1 MPTYISNVDKQKKEV
16 TLRLFGMIGRDVDG
30 NMFARE
36 LATADEDADVI
47 NLHINCMGGDV
58 VQGYSILS
66 VMLNTKA
73 HINVYVVGVA
83 ASMGAVIAVC
93 GDKVYMYDYAKMMI
107 HDPYFS
113 GLDSSK
119 LTPKEKKSL
128 DSITDSLRV
137 ILSRRGKDKDQI
149 AKLMKDETW
158 FSAEEAKT
166 SKLCDDVVST
176 RHSNQYSGL
185 SVTDLMSRVSAEF
198 SPNNNNNMMDFK
210 AISKALG
217 MAENATEQQI
227 VDRINADKAK
237 ETARLKAVT
246 DEYLERG
253 VKAGLVTEKNK
264 VKMVALANSDFDLFK
279 DLVEERET
287 AKTDTEGAPVVTD
300 SSMEGTITV
309 KSGMECYTRLSA
321 ALAGLKQT
329 ATPASAETKKTYDW
343 YQKNDPIALAKMEKE
358 NPKQFKALLDAHEES
373 FI

>member
-16 TLRLFGMIGRDVDG
+16 TIRLFGMIGRDVDG

-36 LATADEDADVI
+36 LAAADEDADVI
-47 NLHINCMGGDV
+47 NLHINSIGGDV

-73 HINVYVVGVA
+73 HINVFVVGVA
-83 ASMGAVIAVC
+83 ASMAAVIAVC
-93 GDKVYMYDYAKMMI
+93 GDKVHMYDYAKMMI

-113 GLDSSK
+113 GMDSSK

-166 SKLCDDVVST
+166 AKLCDDVVST
-176 RHSNQYSGL
+176 RQSNQYSGL

-198 SPNNNNNMMDFK
+198 SPNNNNMDLK
-210 AISKALG
+210 AIAKALG

-253 VKAGLVTEKNK
+253 VKSGLVTEKNK

-287 AKTDTEGAPVVTD
+287 AKTETETATVTV
-300 SSMEGTITV
+300 EVQEQGTTTA
-309 KSGMECYTRLSA
+309 KSGMEGYTRLSA

-329 ATPASAETKKTYDW
+329 ATPAAAETKKTYDW

>member
-113 GLDSSK
+113 GIDSDK
-119 LTPKEKKSL
+119 LTPRQKKSL
-128 DSITDSLRV
+128 DSVTDSLRV

-149 AKLMKDETW
+149 AKLMKNETW
-158 FSAEEAKT
+158 FGADDAKEA
-166 SKLCDDVVST
+166 KLCDEVVST
-176 RHSNQYSGL
+176 RHTNQYSGL

-198 SPNNNNNMMDFK
+198 SPNNNNNMDFK
-210 AISKALG
+210 AIATALG
-217 MAENATEQQI
+217 MPENATEKQI
-227 VDRINADKAK
+227 IDRINADKEKENAK
-237 ETARLKAVT
+237 QIALA

-264 VKMVALANSDFDLFK
+264 DKMVALSKSDFDLFR
-279 DLVEERET
+279 DLVEEREA
-287 AKTDTEGAPVVTD
+287 AKTETEGAPVSEVDEKASATAAK
-300 SSMEGTITV
+300 GAAT
-309 KSGMECYTRLSA
+309 GYNRLSA
-321 ALAGLKQT
+321 ALAALQKNE
-329 ATPASAETKKTYDW
+329 TPAAAETKKTYDW